1 MPLIFVNLGI
11 VIAICFTIYYLI
23 IGIDLLGILFILV
36 GLLVFFGYISNQ
48 LSNLFSKKI
57 QFKFYPF
64 LIFIILLGIGIILSF
79 NTFKDIKYV
88 EYENNDVSKY
98 NYVIENKVNLYL
110 EGNYDIIYN
119 EDMKDNEL
127 VIEVYYNDD
136 FVTIDEQQSKN
147 RIVILSTD
155 KGFSNWHNDCINN
168 LKDNKIVNY
177 SKASELY
184 FKVYGNRHTIDDIN
198 IK

>member
-1 MPLIFVNLGI
+1 M
-11 VIAICFTIYYLI
+11 
-23 IGIDLLGILFILV
+23 
-36 GLLVFFGYISNQ
+36 
-48 LSNLFSKKI
+48 FSKKI
-57 QFKFYPF
+57 EFKFYPF

-79 NTFKDIKYV
+79 NTFKDIKYI
-88 EYENNDVSKY
+88 EYENNDVLKY

-147 RIVILSTD
+147 RIVILSND
-155 KGFSNWHNDCINN
+155 KGFSNWYNDCINN

-177 SKASELY
+177 SKANDLY
-184 FKVYGNRHTIDDIN
+184 FKVYGNRHTIDAIN